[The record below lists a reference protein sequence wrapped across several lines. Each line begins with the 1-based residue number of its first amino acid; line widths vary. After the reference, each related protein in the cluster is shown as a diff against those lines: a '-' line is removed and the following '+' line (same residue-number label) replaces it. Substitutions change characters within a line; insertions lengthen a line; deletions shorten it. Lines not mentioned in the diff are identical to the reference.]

1 VAKKLAELELAATVT
16 DGATVNTEG
25 ALLARV
31 TTVALVEDLDRV
43 RVQAVLALEGSMG
56 AAHCREEIEIEDG
69 AVSEIV
75 VGMDAPLKV
84 AVRVAVW
91 SEGTVPEVAVKVAD
105 AVLAGTVTDGATV
118 NTAGT
123 LLVRVTAVA
132 LAADLER
139 VTVQVA
145 LALEARVA
153 GAH

>member
-1 VAKKLAELELAATVT
+1 MTLAGTVT

-31 TTVALVEDLDRV
+31 TTVAMVEDLDRV
-43 RVQAVLALEGSMG
+43 RVQAVLALEGSMV
-56 AAHCREEIEIEDG
+56 AAHCREEMEIEAG

-75 VGMDAPLKV
+75 VGMDAPFKV
-84 AVRVAVW
+84 AVMVAVW

-105 AVLAGTVTDGATV
+105 EALAGTVTDGPTV

-123 LLVRVTAVA
+123 LLVRETTVA

-145 LALEARVA
+145 LAFDARVA